1 MAATSMSSI
10 QSVVVTVLCLYR
22 ADQPPDTAKCHH
34 VYYHVFTLAA
44 LYSVCANDYCPVCV
58 VDVLVWIEAFSK
70 GNRPPFY
77 LRISSLELILQQKEL
92 K

>member
-1 MAATSMSSI
+1 MAATSISSI

-22 ADQPPDTAKCHH
+22 ADQPPDKAKCHH
-34 VYYHVFTLAA
+34 VFYNVFTFAA
-44 LYSVCANDYCPVCV
+44 LYSVCANDYYPVCV